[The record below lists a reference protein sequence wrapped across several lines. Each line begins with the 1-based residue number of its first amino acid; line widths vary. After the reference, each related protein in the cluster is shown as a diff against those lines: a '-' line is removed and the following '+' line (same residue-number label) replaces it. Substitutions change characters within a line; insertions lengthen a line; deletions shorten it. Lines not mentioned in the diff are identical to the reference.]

1 MYGLDISEHIVMHK
15 IATAGSLLALL
26 SVSLIGTSVLAY
38 ATTPIN
44 DYERKL
50 KQVAKANRSF
60 QLPNAL
66 ILNQVLSDL
75 GPGME
80 YFLEKSG
87 LLNKIADRCLME
99 SGLYVAIELAYYDY
113 NKYMKDNIPPPM
125 LEGALIHEEIKP
137 HLIDAIIGASKEI
150 DIKNCNV
157 WGEK

>member
-1 MYGLDISEHIVMHK
+1 MHRIV
-15 IATAGSLLALL
+15 ITGSLLALL
-26 SVSLIGTSVLAY
+26 LASLIGTFIPAS

-66 ILNQVLSDL
+66 ILNQILSGL

-87 LLNKIADRCLME
+87 LLNKIADRCLLE
-99 SGLYVAIELAYYDY
+99 SGIYIAVELAYYDY
-113 NKYMKDNIPPPM
+113 NKYVKHNMPPSMPEM
-125 LEGALIHEEIKP
+125 ALMPKEMKP
-137 HLIDAIIGASKEI
+137 HLIDVIIKASKET